1 MKFQPDTL
9 AGVNAITRHE
19 PGRLW
24 VGNTA
29 FAHSLLVPWV
39 GAVQAWGPLAFE
51 ALSATHFESIAALKP
66 EVVIFGSGSRLRFV
80 PPALMRSLIEQRVG
94 VETMDTAA
102 ACRTYNVLASEGR
115 SVVAALLL
123 DVLLNMPDRPAGG
136 RA

>member
-9 AGVNAITRHE
+9 SGVNVITRHD

-24 VGNTA
+24 VASTP
-29 FAHSLLVPWV
+29 FEHSVLVPWV
-39 GAVQAWGPLAFE
+39 GEVLPWGAAQLADLQA
-51 ALSATHFESIAALKP
+51 SHFERILALKP
-66 EVVIFGSGSRLRFV
+66 EVVIFGSGARLRFA
-80 PPALMRSLIEQRVG
+80 PPVLMRALIEQRVG

-123 DVLLNMPDRPAGG
+123 QVGTDAGT
-136 RA
+136 

>member
-66 EVVIFGSGSRLRFV
+66 EVVIFGSGLRLRFV
-80 PPALMRSLIEQRVG
+80 PPALMRVLIEQRVG

-102 ACRTYNVLASEGR
+102 ACRIYNVLASEGR

-123 DVLLNMPDRPAGG
+123 DVLLDGLDMPAAGPA
-136 RA
+136 

>member
-9 AGVNAITRHE
+9 SGVNVITRHD

-24 VGNTA
+24 VASTP
-29 FAHSLLVPWV
+29 FEHSVLVPWV
-39 GAVQAWGPLAFE
+39 GEVLPWGAAHLADLQA
-51 ALSATHFESIAALKP
+51 SHFERILALKP
-66 EVVIFGSGSRLRFV
+66 EVVIFGSGKRLCFA
-80 PPALMRSLIEQRVG
+80 PPGLMRALIEQRVG

-123 DVLLNMPDRPAGG
+123 HSGTDS
-136 RA
+136 

>member
-9 AGVNAITRHE
+9 AGVNAITRQE

-51 ALSATHFESIAALKP
+51 DLSATHFERIAALKP
-66 EVVIFGSGSRLRFV
+66 EVVIFGSGPRLRFV
-80 PPALMRSLIEQRVG
+80 PPALMRVLIEQRVG
-94 VETMDTAA
+94 VETMDSAA